1 MWVETACEA
10 LRRRKVLELHYGG
23 FSRSIEVH
31 AVGWTKLGHAV
42 LRGWQVSGG
51 AGRGEKLGWKLLELG
66 EASGAELSP
75 QGSEA
80 PRPGYK
86 RGDAA
91 MVRIIGEV

>member
-1 MWVETACEA
+1 MWIETACEA
-10 LRRRKVLELHYGG
+10 LRRRKVLELSYGG

-51 AGRGEKLGWKLLELG
+51 AGRGEKLGWKLLVLD
-66 EASGAELSP
+66 EASAAQLSP
-75 QGSEA
+75 DGSSA

-86 RGDAA
+86 RGDTA
-91 MVRIIGEV
+91 MVRIVGEV